1 MQKIWE
7 KRPLAYLK
15 RAIRK
20 MALLNLSN
28 AYLGFGD
35 HPLLDHTE
43 LHIEPNERVCLV
55 GRNGAGK
62 STLMKVLAGE
72 IQLDDGKLTLE
83 KDIVVTRLE
92 QDPPRHVQESVF
104 DYVAE
109 GIAHLSDL
117 LKQYHHISQQMQ
129 TDYSDEL
136 LTKLSHIQAQLEH
149 NNGWQ
154 FENRI
159 QDTLKLL
166 ELDPDKKLCELSGGW
181 VRRAALARA
190 LVADPDIL
198 LLDEPTNHLDVEAI
212 TWLEDL
218 LLNFKGSIIFISHD
232 RSFIRKMA
240 TRIVDLDRGKLV
252 SYPSNYDLY
261 LETKAEDLRV
271 EELQNALFDKKLAQE
286 EVWIRQ
292 GIKARRTRNEG
303 RVRALKKLRE
313 ERRNRREVQGS
324 AKIQIDQ
331 STRSGKI
338 VFDIEN
344 ASYEVAGKTLLK
356 NFSATIQRGDKIA
369 LVGANGCGKTTFIKL
384 LLGELQPTSGTIHC
398 GTKLEVAYF
407 DQYRAELDLEKTVMD
422 NVADGK
428 QDIEV
433 NGVKRHVLGYLQDF
447 LFPPKRAMTPVKALS
462 GGERNR
468 LLLAKLLLKPNNLLI
483 LDEPTN
489 DLDVETLELL
499 EELLTD
505 YQGTLIIVS
514 HDRQFIDNTVEEC
527 FFFEGDGVVNKYIG
541 GYFDAKQQQIQYHAS
556 LAAHS
561 QNVKKNEPLA
571 IEPVK
576 AEKPKAEQKK
586 VKLSY
591 KEQRELEALP
601 AQMEA
606 LEAEMEVLQ
615 TEVNSADFFSKEAS
629 YTQAQLQK
637 LAEAEMALEQAFE
650 RWEQLENIKNGNL

>member
-1 MQKIWE
+1 
-7 KRPLAYLK
+7 
-15 RAIRK
+15 

-43 LHIEPNERVCLV
+43 LHIEPSERVCLV

-72 IQLDDGKLTLE
+72 VQLDDGKLIFE

-92 QDPPRHVQESVF
+92 QDPPRHIQDTVF

-117 LKQYHHISQQMQ
+117 LKQYHSISQQMQ

-136 LTKLSHIQAQLEH
+136 LSKLSNVQAQLEH

-166 ELDPDKKLCELSGGW
+166 ELDPDKRLCELSGGW

-252 SYPSNYDLY
+252 SYPSNYDVY

-271 EELQNALFDKKLAQE
+271 EALQNELFDKKLAQE

-303 RVRALKKLRE
+303 RVRALKALRE
-313 ERRNRREVQGS
+313 ERRNRREVQGT

-331 STRSGKI
+331 TARSGKI
-338 VFDIEN
+338 VFEVEN
-344 ASYEVAGKTLLK
+344 ASYEIEGKTLLK
-356 NFSATIQRGDKIA
+356 NFTTTIQRGDKIA

-384 LLGELQPTSGTIHC
+384 LLGELQPTSGSIRC

-428 QDIEV
+428 QDVEV

-499 EELLTD
+499 EDLLAD
-505 YQGTLIIVS
+505 YQGTLADCEPRPSIY
-514 HDRQFIDNTVEEC
+514 RQ
-527 FFFEGDGVVNKYIG
+527 Y
-541 GYFDAKQQQIQYHAS
+541 
-556 LAAHS
+556 
-561 QNVKKNEPLA
+561 
-571 IEPVK
+571 
-576 AEKPKAEQKK
+576 
-586 VKLSY
+586 
-591 KEQRELEALP
+591 R
-601 AQMEA
+601 
-606 LEAEMEVLQ
+606 
-615 TEVNSADFFSKEAS
+615 
-629 YTQAQLQK
+629 
-637 LAEAEMALEQAFE
+637 
-650 RWEQLENIKNGNL
+650 NGMLFL

>member
-1 MQKIWE
+1 
-7 KRPLAYLK
+7 
-15 RAIRK
+15 

-35 HPLLDHTE
+35 FPLLDHTE

-72 IQLDDGKLTLE
+72 VQLDDGKLIFE
-83 KDIVVTRLE
+83 KDIVVARLE
-92 QDPPRHVQESVF
+92 QDPPRHIQETVF
-104 DYVAE
+104 EYVTE

-117 LKQYHHISQQMQ
+117 LKQYHHISQQML
-129 TDYSDEL
+129 TDYSDDL
-136 LTKLSHIQAQLEH
+136 LTKLSQVQAQLEH

-181 VRRAALARA
+181 IRRAALARA
-190 LVADPDIL
+190 LVANPDIL

-271 EELQNALFDKKLAQE
+271 EALQNELFDKKLAQE

-303 RVRALKKLRE
+303 RVRTLKKLRE
-313 ERRNRREVQGS
+313 ERRNRREVQGK
-324 AKIQIDQ
+324 ARIQLD
-331 STRSGKI
+331 TTARSGKI
-338 VFDIEN
+338 VFEIEN
-344 ASYEVAGKTLLK
+344 ASYEVEGKTLLK
-356 NFSATIQRGDKIA
+356 DFSATIQRGDKIA
-369 LVGANGCGKTTFIKL
+369 LVGPNGCGKTTFIKL
-384 LLGELQPTSGTIHC
+384 LLGELQPTSGTIRC
-398 GTKLEVAYF
+398 GTKLDIAYF

-499 EELLTD
+499 EELLAD
-505 YQGTLIIVS
+505 YQGTLLIVS

-527 FFFEGDGVVNKYIG
+527 FFFEGNGVLNQYIG
-541 GYFDAKQQQIQYHAS
+541 GYFDAKQQQENYHVSQAS
-556 LAAHS
+556 QL
-561 QNVKKNEPLA
+561 QNQKKNEPLA
-571 IEPVK
+571 AEPAK
-576 AEKPKAEQKK
+576 QEKPKAEVKK

-606 LEAEMEVLQ
+606 LEAEIESLQ
-615 TEVNSADFFSKEAS
+615 TEISSADFFSKEVA
-629 YTQAQLQK
+629 YTQEK
-637 LAEAEMALEQAFE
+637 LRALADKEAELEQAFE
-650 RWEQLENIKNGNL
+650 RWEVLESIKNGNG

>member
-1 MQKIWE
+1 
-7 KRPLAYLK
+7 
-15 RAIRK
+15 

-43 LHIEPNERVCLV
+43 LHIEPGERVCLV

-72 IQLDDGKLTLE
+72 VQLDDGKLIFE

-92 QDPPRHVQESVF
+92 QDPPRHIQDTVF

-136 LTKLSHIQAQLEH
+136 LSKLSNVQAQLEH

-166 ELDPDKKLCELSGGW
+166 ELDPDKRLCELSGGW

-271 EELQNALFDKKLAQE
+271 EALQNELFDKKLAQE

-303 RVRALKKLRE
+303 RVRALKALRE
-313 ERRNRREVQGS
+313 ERRNRREVQGT

-331 STRSGKI
+331 TARSGKI
-338 VFDIEN
+338 VFEVEN
-344 ASYEVAGKTLLK
+344 ASYEIEGKTLLK
-356 NFSATIQRGDKIA
+356 NFTTTIQRGDKIA

-384 LLGELQPTSGTIHC
+384 LLGELQPTSGSIRC

-428 QDIEV
+428 QDVEV

-499 EELLTD
+499 EDLLAD
-505 YQGTLIIVS
+505 YQGTLLIVS
-514 HDRQFIDNTVEEC
+514 HDRQFIDNTVTEC
-527 FFFEGDGVVNKYIG
+527 YFFEGNGVLNKYVG
-541 GYFDAKQQQIQYHAS
+541 GYFDAKQQQENYHANIT
-556 LAAHS
+556 
-561 QNVKKNEPLA
+561 QNQPNKRSNSAETLQKTEEKQPLVA
-571 IEPVK
+571 K
-576 AEKPKAEQKK
+576 SEQAKK

-591 KEQRELEALP
+591 KEQRELEELP
-601 AQMEA
+601 AKMEA
-606 LEAEMEVLQ
+606 LEAEMESLQ
-615 TEVNSADFFSKEAS
+615 AEVNSADFFSKAPS

-637 LAEAEMALEQAFE
+637 LADAEMALEAAFE
-650 RWEQLENIKNGNL
+650 RWEALENIKNGNS

>member
-1 MQKIWE
+1 
-7 KRPLAYLK
+7 
-15 RAIRK
+15 

-556 LAAHS
+556 LTANS

-606 LEAEMEVLQ
+606 LEAEMEALQ